1 MLDSTKIYGYRQ
13 GGNKMGIDYIPL
25 VSFVMITTFT
35 PGPNNISSASMGV
48 LYGYRDT
55 VRYLTG
61 ISVGF
66 FFVMLLCAYVSS
78 SLLKIIPTAE
88 PVLRIIG
95 AAYILWL
102 AYGTARASYA
112 FDDRGQPPM
121 GFKKG
126 FFLQTFNPKVAVYGL
141 TLYSTLLSPA
151 AGNLFVLAVFAFLF
165 ALTAFCSTSTWALCG
180 AAIRTHLHQPKVRFL
195 VNAVLVLLLIFTAVD
210 LSGIASLVG

>member
-1 MLDSTKIYGYRQ
+1 
-13 GGNKMGIDYIPL
+13 MGIDFIPL
-25 VSFVMITTFT
+25 VSFVMVTTFT

-55 VRYLTG
+55 VEYLAG
-61 ISVGF
+61 ITVGF
-66 FFVMLLCAYVSS
+66 FFIMLLCAYVSS
-78 SLLKIIPTAE
+78 TLLNLIPSVE

-102 AYGTARASYA
+102 AIGTARASYA
-112 FDDRGQPPM
+112 FKDAGQPPM

-141 TLYSTLLSPA
+141 TLYSTFLSPA
-151 AGNLFVLAVFAFLF
+151 ADNLIVLTVFAMLF

-180 AAIRTHLHQPKVRFL
+180 AAIRTHLHQPKVRLL
-195 VNAVLVLLLIFTAVD
+195 VNAVLILLLIYTAID
-210 LSGIASLVG
+210 LSGII